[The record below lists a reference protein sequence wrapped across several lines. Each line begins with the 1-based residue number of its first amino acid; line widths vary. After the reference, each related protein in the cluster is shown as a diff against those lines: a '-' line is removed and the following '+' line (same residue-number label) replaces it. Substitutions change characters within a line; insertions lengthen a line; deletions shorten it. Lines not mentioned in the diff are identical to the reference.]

1 LIVPFYKKI
10 ELHSHYCDS
19 PSNNYAK
26 SYSLPVTLVKNH
38 SHYLESDY
46 AEIITVDKSRDW
58 ADFKIANLTVKT
70 DIVVSQD
77 YGLAAMV
84 IAKGATCI
92 NQNGV
97 IITEKNIDLF
107 LERRHQNQ
115 EIRKK
120 HKKYTKFKKR
130 EKSNDIAYEEQ
141 LIKLIE
147 QKINPGV

>member
-1 LIVPFYKKI
+1 MKI
-10 ELHSHYCDS
+10 FVDADGCPVVSITV
-19 PSNNYAK
+19 NTAK
-26 SYSLPVTLVKNH
+26 IYGLQVTLVKNH
-38 SHYLESDY
+38 SHHLESDY

-58 ADFKIANLTVKT
+58 ADFKIANLTNKS

-77 YGLAAMV
+77 YGLAAM
-84 IAKGATCI
+84 IISKGGICI

-97 IITEKNIDLF
+97 IITDSNIDLF

-130 EKSNDIAYEEQ
+130 TQANDIEFKEQ

-147 QKINPGV
+147 EKLRTED

>member
-1 LIVPFYKKI
+1 MKI
-10 ELHSHYCDS
+10 FVDADGC
-19 PSNNYAK
+19 PVVNITVTTAK
-26 SYSLPVTLVKNH
+26 EYNLPVILVKNH

-46 AEIITVDKSRDW
+46 AEIVTVDKSRDW
-58 ADFKIANLTVKT
+58 ADFKIANMTSKS

-77 YGLAAMV
+77 YGLAAMI
-84 IAKGATCI
+84 IAKGGVCI

-97 IITEKNIDLF
+97 VITDRNIDLL
-107 LERRHQNQ
+107 LERRHQNK

-130 EKSNDIAYEEQ
+130 NPSNDLEFQSQ

-147 QKINPGV
+147 SKI